1 MLTEERFSR
10 IQAIVDSEG
19 SVTVTDLVQRLNISE
34 STVRRDLAAMAEK
47 GMLNKVYGRAISASR
62 PIMAVLDESIVKR

>member
-19 SVTVTDLVQRLNISE
+19 SVTVTDLVQRLNTS
-34 STVRRDLAAMAEK
+34 
-47 GMLNKVYGRAISASR
+47 
-62 PIMAVLDESIVKR
+62 